1 MHRIESDN
9 ITVTADGK
17 NQFKNGPPATTVNAE
32 ILNAL
37 QEEICNAVEGAGISI
52 KRKAGDTHD
61 QLFKSI
67 NLLSTEYDIIITNQV
82 QFSSIIERVAAN
94 QYKISDD
101 YRAIYMKYATG
112 GYACAGAQSFLS
124 GGDTWGYI
132 ETNNCARIVCEAG
145 ATFDFADTVGY
156 IEFDTNDGY
165 YDNVQITGTG
175 AGAAALTQSFLL
187 NALRVQ
193 FNHCSTTSRLS
204 NTDFVG
210 FQGSGTAL
218 HNITSSYNGC
228 SVYAID
234 GSDKLYGFKDCYN
247 LNNCIAYDIDGT
259 VDNIIGFEGCQRLS
273 NCYSYDLDAPNTI
286 GFSNCNMLSN
296 CTAENITANTDV
308 AYGFLSCYTTSSCNA
323 IEINAVGSST
333 GFFGCDRTSSSTAK
347 NIYSTGSEAIGFS
360 GTKQISACLADNI
373 QVTAGAGDAT
383 GFSGCWEISA
393 CLAQS
398 IVSSG
403 GVAWGFNSCKYGAAL
418 FTSEAVNALN
428 DWMDSDDVQIA
439 NNFSV
444 PAIFT

>member
-187 NALRVQ
+187 NAFRVQ

-218 HNITSSYNGC
+218 HNLTSSYNGC
-228 SVYAID
+228 SVYTID
-234 GSDKLYGFKDCYN
+234 GTDKLYGFKDCMN
-247 LNNCIAYDIDGT
+247 LSNCNVYDIDGT
-259 VDNIIGFEGCQRLS
+259 VDNIFGFHTCEQMTNCITYDLESTDGNASGFNTCMQMSGCKTVQLDCTGTGSSIGFDICDQMGSCKAIDIDS
-273 NCYSYDLDAPNTI
+273 VNGDAFGFFNCDQI
-286 GFSNCNMLSN
+286 GPCFADDIDSSG
-296 CTAENITANTDV
+296 AN
-308 AYGFLSCYTTSSCNA
+308 AYGFSVCTQISSCKATN
-323 IEINAVGSST
+323 IT
-333 GFFGCDRTSSSTAK
+333 GGGGTS
-347 NIYSTGSEAIGFS
+347 N
-360 GTKQISACLADNI
+360 
-373 QVTAGAGDAT
+373 
-383 GFSGCWEISA
+383 
-393 CLAQS
+393 
-398 IVSSG
+398 
-403 GVAWGFNSCKYGAAL
+403 GFNACNYGAAIW
-418 FTSEAVNALN
+418 TNEAANAAN
-428 DWMDSDDVQIA
+428 DWMDTVDAQIT
-439 NNFSV
+439 NKVSCPTV
-444 PAIFT
+444 FT